1 MKILLTGGLGF
12 IGKKFLQKYYEKY
25 ELIIIAKQDK
35 RISSSIRNKSKIII
49 GSILEKD
56 TIKNIIL
63 IKPDII
69 IHLGALT
76 GLKNCQENKD
86 EAYNVNVNGTK
97 NIIDACIKSN
107 SKLIFIST
115 REVYGEIKNTE
126 SKEEDELNPMNVY
139 GKTKKIAEELIE
151 NAGNKHDLSYM
162 ILRPTNVYG
171 PSGLSGIN
179 NIIIRA
185 IEKQKLQI
193 NGGNQILNFLFID
206 DLIEI
211 IHYIAI
217 AQNQPVKILN
227 IGSNDTCSLN
237 DFIKILS
244 RVLGYNLEIE
254 YTKKPN
260 FESEFFKPDL
270 KKMFK
275 LLSNKTMTSLEDG
288 LKKSVKMRSEIS

>member
-35 RISSSIRNKSKIII
+35 QISSSIRNKSKIII
-49 GSILEKD
+49 GSILDKD
-56 TIKNIIL
+56 TIKNIIQ

-126 SKEEDELNPMNVY
+126 KN
-139 GKTKKIAEELIE
+139 
-151 NAGNKHDLSYM
+151 
-162 ILRPTNVYG
+162 
-171 PSGLSGIN
+171 
-179 NIIIRA
+179 
-185 IEKQKLQI
+185 
-193 NGGNQILNFLFID
+193 
-206 DLIEI
+206 
-211 IHYIAI
+211 
-217 AQNQPVKILN
+217 
-227 IGSNDTCSLN
+227 C
-237 DFIKILS
+237 
-244 RVLGYNLEIE
+244 
-254 YTKKPN
+254 
-260 FESEFFKPDL
+260 
-270 KKMFK
+270 
-275 LLSNKTMTSLEDG
+275 
-288 LKKSVKMRSEIS
+288 